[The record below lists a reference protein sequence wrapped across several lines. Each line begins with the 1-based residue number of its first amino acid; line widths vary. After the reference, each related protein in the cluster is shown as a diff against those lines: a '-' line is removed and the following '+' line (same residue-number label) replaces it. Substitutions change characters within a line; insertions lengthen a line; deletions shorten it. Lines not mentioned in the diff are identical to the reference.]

1 MWTEIKFTPEVSSS
15 SVVRSGDPGD
25 QTLFVGFYHVLFSC
39 YHISKTLEEGP
50 VPAGFGAGGRRCAS
64 RKVDV
69 LFRRSA
75 VSGGSVIMI
84 AIGRAW
90 KLKPG
95 RNGTPHRSAPV
106 TGAAVC
112 FQAEP
117 GQGVGGPP
125 LRLTTGLKEAALT
138 FRGTCPVERLQGG
151 VDGRAAPWRT
161 SLILVDSLECVK
173 RHRCSEQLLA
183 CLN

>member
-1 MWTEIKFTPEVSSS
+1 M
-15 SVVRSGDPGD
+15 VRSGDPGD

-39 YHISKTLEEGP
+39 YHISMTLEEGP
-50 VPAGFGAGGRRCAS
+50 VPADFGAGGRRSAS

-84 AIGRAW
+84 AIGCAW

-95 RNGTPHRSAPV
+95 SNGTPHRSALE

-117 GQGVGGPP
+117 GHGFGGPP

-151 VDGRAAPWRT
+151 VDGSAAR
-161 SLILVDSLECVK
+161 
-173 RHRCSEQLLA
+173 
-183 CLN
+183 